1 MESIIYL
8 VPIAFGVAI
17 VALVAFYW
25 TIKSRQYED
34 PKGDAERILMENDDR
49 PL

>member
-17 VALVAFYW
+17 VALIAFYW

>member
-17 VALVAFYW
+17 VALIAFYW
-25 TIKSRQYED
+25 TVKARQYDD